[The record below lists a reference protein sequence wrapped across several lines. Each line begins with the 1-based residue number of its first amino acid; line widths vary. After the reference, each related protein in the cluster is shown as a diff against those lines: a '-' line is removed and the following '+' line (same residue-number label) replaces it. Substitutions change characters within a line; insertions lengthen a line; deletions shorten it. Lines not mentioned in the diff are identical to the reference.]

1 MKNALLLAAGI
12 AAACSTGY
20 RTEEDSAKM
29 RAEIDDRTI
38 ESRVRVALSGDEV
51 TRGQPI
57 EVQCVEGAVYLR
69 GSPAEDS
76 AVAVRARALALG
88 VEGVRKVVVR
98 FGRGQV
104 NSRQ

>member
-1 MKNALLLAAGI
+1 MTKTALLSALVALAS
-12 AAACSTGY
+12 CSTGY

-51 TRGQPI
+51 TRGEPI
-57 EVQCVEGAVYLR
+57 QVQCVEGTVYLR
-69 GSPAEDS
+69 GAPAEDT

-98 FGRGQV
+98 FGRG
-104 NSRQ
+104 